1 MKDTSRSPIYRSNYQ
16 LTSQQPINFENY
28 DVRLA
33 KLYKGRRNVSSPRR
47 LNHLILRPRHSSSPN
62 LSDPQ
67 LKKRESVECLLS
79 SPVIDEKLIKND
91 LVKNE
96 EHYTAAFKKLRSST
110 NRVSEPERSFPGI
123 RKKISFEKEP
133 MEWSYSRSREP
144 SCGAQ
149 DGGQEVSF
157 SNRSGTN
164 LTNTSLRTLTYSDD
178 STDSTS
184 TFQTQDPTL
193 FNVRI
198 TEAHLKQEP
207 PTSKLV
213 RPDLEPRPT
222 VLCKDLTNQAS
233 LDHLNIRHN
242 RILVSLLDSNRSHRN
257 KERVIFTDEGHTIY
271 YHKARLLSSK
281 ERAIIL
287 TNKSLY
293 LFPPLVWV
301 ESKSYIVAN
310 DFEVYN
316 MSNIARI
323 SLPYRTKVNSV
334 TYDEVA
340 VRTNEVALHLLTG
353 WTIWLSLKSAKR
365 EEFVESLN
373 SVYQLRLGSPTLMTQ
388 EDYQQLL
395 RSITKSSLWE
405 SMARLTFKA
414 WATGAQ
420 ILKSGR
426 LFYQERKGDRD
437 RICKRWR
444 RKWVCLFVHALV
456 VLDSHED
463 LEQLRRG
470 NFISDKFEIF
480 RLRGSCLRRNTKK
493 PIEWRVVE
501 NPKNNV
507 LVEARRCA
515 EFQAKSS
522 LETRTWVEAISRRRD
537 LSLHKCVVA
546 NDDTRISYI

>member
-1 MKDTSRSPIYRSNYQ
+1 M
-16 LTSQQPINFENY
+16 
-28 DVRLA
+28 
-33 KLYKGRRNVSSPRR
+33 
-47 LNHLILRPRHSSSPN
+47 
-62 LSDPQ
+62 
-67 LKKRESVECLLS
+67 
-79 SPVIDEKLIKND
+79 
-91 LVKNE
+91 
-96 EHYTAAFKKLRSST
+96 
-110 NRVSEPERSFPGI
+110 
-123 RKKISFEKEP
+123 
-133 MEWSYSRSREP
+133 
-144 SCGAQ
+144 
-149 DGGQEVSF
+149 
-157 SNRSGTN
+157 
-164 LTNTSLRTLTYSDD
+164 RTLTYSDE

-184 TFQTQDPTL
+184 TFRTQDPSL
-193 FNVRI
+193 FYIRI
-198 TEAHLKQEP
+198 TEAHLKQDP

-222 VLCKDLTNQAS
+222 VLRKDLTNQAS
-233 LDHLNIRHN
+233 LDHLNIRQN
-242 RILVSLLDSNRSHRN
+242 RILVSLLDSKRSHRV
-257 KERVIFTDEGHTIY
+257 KERVIFSDEGHTIY

-301 ESKSYIVAN
+301 DSKSYIVAN
-310 DFEVYN
+310 DFEIYG
-316 MSNIARI
+316 MSNIVRI
-323 SLPYRTKVNSV
+323 SLPYRTKVDPV

-353 WTIWLSLKSAKR
+353 RTIWLSLKSAKR

-373 SVYQLRLGSPTLMTQ
+373 NVYQLRLGSSTLMTQ
-388 EDYQQLL
+388 DDYQQLL
-395 RSITKSSLWE
+395 SSITKSSLWD
-405 SMARLTFKA
+405 SMARLSLKA

-426 LFYQERKGDRD
+426 LFYQERKGVRN

-470 NFISDKFEIF
+470 YFTSDRKRKKRESGRFEIF
-480 RLRGSCLRRNTKK
+480 RLRGSRLCRNTKK
-493 PIEWRVVE
+493 PIEWRVIE

-507 LVEARRCA
+507 LVVTRRCG

-537 LSLHKCVVA
+537 LSLHKCVVID
-546 NDDTRISYI
+546 DDTRTSYI